1 MDDNG
6 ASNPDDRLSAIG
18 RALSCSV
25 RLAVLQTLAEGDASV
40 GELVACTGVSQPNMS
55 NHLAVLRFAEMVIS
69 RRHGRIVR
77 YELASP
83 AVAALVNSL
92 TVLANT
98 EPRLPSKTDSPAAK
112 D

>member
-6 ASNPDDRLSAIG
+6 AGDPDDRLLAIG

-25 RLAVLQTLAEGDASV
+25 RLAVLQSLVEGDASV
-40 GELVACTGVSQPNMS
+40 GDLVTRTGVSQPNMS
-55 NHLAVLRFAEMVIS
+55 NHLAVLRFAGMVVS

-83 AVAALVNSL
+83 EVAALVNSL

-98 EPRLPSKTDSPAAK
+98 EPRLPSQADIPAA
-112 D
+112 DD